1 MAASRL
7 SQRVI
12 RPLLRTRIAN
22 SAHVSSLQDANT
34 YLCPR
39 ESLGSH
45 SLTAALSSLSITQ
58 RTSQM
63 PGATR
68 SFHTSGCSH
77 GLMEFFDDKEVWAE
91 STVNT
96 GRPYRFDELRIKS
109 NQDLHKLWYVL
120 LKERNK
126 LLTMEAEYKRRCELF
141 PSPERIAKVEE
152 SMENIL
158 EVVQER
164 NEAVNLLETGNPS
177 HPPGGVVRDFLGR
190 PMYRH
195 FKEYGIPPYMNK
207 VYRLL
212 WPLGGLKRQ
221 HLKYLPLWR
230 EKIARRRWFE
240 YHRKLRQNRKLI
252 QRFPHLE
259 GKLEEV
265 EKPEEPRVH

>member
-12 RPLLRTRIAN
+12 RPLMRPRVSN
-22 SAHVSSLQDANT
+22 SIHISSVQDNNAH
-34 YLCPR
+34 LCSG
-39 ESLGSH
+39 ELLASH
-45 SLTAALSSLSITQ
+45 SLTAAMSSLSITQ
-58 RTSQM
+58 RTSFM

-68 SFHTSGCSH
+68 SFHTTCRSH
-77 GLMEFFDDKEVWAE
+77 GLMDFFDDKELWAE

-96 GRPYRFDELRIKS
+96 GRPYRLDELRIKS

-120 LKERNK
+120 LKERNM
-126 LLTMEAEYKRRCELF
+126 LLTMEAEYQKRCELF
-141 PSPERIAKVEE
+141 PSPERITKVEE

-158 EVVQER
+158 EVVEER
-164 NEAVNLLETGNPS
+164 NEAVNLLETGKPLR
-177 HPPGGVVRDFLGR
+177 PRGGVVRDFLGR

-195 FKEYGIPPYMNK
+195 FQEYAIPPYMNK

-240 YHRKLRQNRKLI
+240 YHRQMKQNRKLI

-259 GKLEEV
+259 GKLEEAQ
-265 EKPEEPRVH
+265 KPEEPRVY